1 MLWELYILLSV
12 IIYLHI
18 CYGYYYI
25 ILMCLPDMFLLIQ
38 KYQILLVR
46 SEKAG

>member
-1 MLWELYILLSV
+1 MLWELYILLSI

-18 CYGYYYI
+18 CYGYI
-25 ILMCLPDMFLLIQ
+25 ILMCLHDMFLLIQ